1 MFESSRAHHLRI
13 SQTYFAAILA
23 VLCINSHLF
32 YSYFEVLSAQRNAKS
47 GGIGWKAFGH
57 SIEKTA
63 S

>member
-1 MFESSRAHHLRI
+1 
-13 SQTYFAAILA
+13 LA
-23 VLCINSHLF
+23 VSCINSHLF